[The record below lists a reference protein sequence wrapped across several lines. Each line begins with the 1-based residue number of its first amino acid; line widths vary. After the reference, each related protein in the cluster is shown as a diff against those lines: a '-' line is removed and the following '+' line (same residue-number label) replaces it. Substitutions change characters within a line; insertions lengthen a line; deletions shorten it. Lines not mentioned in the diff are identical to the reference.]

1 VTIPMQ
7 RQTRA
12 QRIASDI
19 AGQIADGILRRGDK
33 LPSLREYM
41 RLHGYSKNTVITA
54 YEYLAAEGLVEA
66 RHGRGFFVREAP
78 QRPDDDTQ
86 TPPYARALDTIWMM
100 RQQLVRE
107 PGHSHLGEGF
117 PPVDWLMDMRL
128 DKFHRQ
134 VVRGGVTTLFRYGNR
149 FGNAS
154 LREQLTK
161 KIASYGI
168 NALPQQI
175 LTTFGANHA
184 MDLILRRFT
193 RPGDAVLV
201 ENPGYYPLFG
211 KLQLNGARMLSVP
224 REVDGPN
231 LEALERLLLRER
243 PALFFMQ
250 SVGHNPTGTDLC
262 EHKARRILALAERH
276 DLIVVEND
284 AMADFKLNSA
294 TKLSGLDQLGRTLYL
309 GSFSKPISAALRVG
323 FIAGGDALISEL
335 ADIKMLMHIGG
346 AEYAERTVDVIL
358 REGNYLRHLSRLQ
371 QRLRD
376 ATARGLQVLDEL
388 GADVFCRPE
397 QSLYLWARFPGI
409 EDANELTRRCLQRG
423 VMLAPGSIF
432 SATRDPVVPWTRL
445 NVAYLDDPAF
455 RASLQG

>member
-1 VTIPMQ
+1 MQ

-33 LPSLREYM
+33 LPSLREYV

-154 LREQLTK
+154 LREQLTR

-201 ENPGYYPLFG
+201 ENPGYYPYS
-211 KLQLNGARMLSVP
+211 ASC
-224 REVDGPN
+224 
-231 LEALERLLLRER
+231 
-243 PALFFMQ
+243 
-250 SVGHNPTGTDLC
+250 SST
-262 EHKARRILALAERH
+262 ALACSPCPAKWTAPTWRH
-276 DLIVVEND
+276 WN
-284 AMADFKLNSA
+284 ACCSA
-294 TKLSGLDQLGRTLYL
+294 NGPPCSSCSPWVTTPPAPTSANTKR
-309 GSFSKPISAALRVG
+309 AASWPWR
-323 FIAGGDALISEL
+323 
-335 ADIKMLMHIGG
+335 
-346 AEYAERTVDVIL
+346 
-358 REGNYLRHLSRLQ
+358 N
-371 QRLRD
+371 
-376 ATARGLQVLDEL
+376 AT
-388 GADVFCRPE
+388 
-397 QSLYLWARFPGI
+397 
-409 EDANELTRRCLQRG
+409 T
-423 VMLAPGSIF
+423 
-432 SATRDPVVPWTRL
+432 
-445 NVAYLDDPAF
+445 
-455 RASLQG
+455 

>member
-1 VTIPMQ
+1 MQ

-19 AGQIADGILRRGDK
+19 AGQIAEGILRRGDK

-66 RHGRGFFVREAP
+66 RHGRGFFVRGAP
-78 QRPDDDTQ
+78 RPPDDETQ
-86 TPPYARALDTIWMM
+86 PPPYARALDTIWMM

-154 LREQLTK
+154 LREQLVK

-211 KLQLNGARMLSVP
+211 KLQLSGARMLSVP
-224 REVDGPN
+224 REVDGPD
-231 LEALERLLLRER
+231 LEQLERLLIRER

-250 SVGHNPTGTDLC
+250 SVGHNPTGTDLS
-262 EHKARRILALAERH
+262 EHKARRLLTLAERH
-276 DLIVVEND
+276 DLIIVEND

-294 TKLSGLDQLGRTLYL
+294 TKLSALDQLGRTLYL

-323 FIAGGDALISEL
+323 FIAGGEALISEL

-371 QRLRD
+371 ERLRA
-376 ATARGLQVLDEL
+376 ATATGLRVLDEL

-409 EDANELTRRCLQRG
+409 EDANELTRRCLKRG

-432 SATRDPVVPWTRL
+432 SATRDLVVPWTRL